1 MSASKERG
9 KDMIHTSRET
19 PARRPRPITILA
31 ILEGLQG
38 IVLLLGVLMVMV
50 VASSSGTITLE
61 GHTIFRAD
69 ASLASALLAG
79 MFLVVGLLSLVFAW
93 GLWRLARWA
102 YWATVIL
109 QVGSLANSVIACAQ
123 APAHVAFIVVGIINP
138 VVMLLYLL
146 VNARVRATFR
156 A

>member
-1 MSASKERG
+1 ML
-9 KDMIHTSRET
+9 HTSMET
-19 PARRPRPITILA
+19 LARRPLRVSILA

-38 IVLLLGVLMVMV
+38 IFLLIGLLTVIV
-50 VASSSGTITLE
+50 VASSSGMITVE

-69 ASLASALLAG
+69 ASLGSALLAG
-79 MFLVVGLLSLVFAW
+79 MFLVVGLLSLLFAW
-93 GLWRLARWA
+93 GLWRLKRWA

-109 QVGSLANSVIACAQ
+109 QVISLTNSVIAFTQ
-123 APAHVAFIVVGIINP
+123 GPAHVAFIVVGMINP

-146 VNARVRATFR
+146 VNPRARAAFR